1 MAEEFPVLWTLEVPQ
16 KEKLGLL
23 MTGSGGG
30 ETGK

>member
-16 KEKLGLL
+16 KKNLDFDDRFGR
-23 MTGSGGG
+23 G